1 MSRTYSRALLV
12 LNTALL
18 IYAQDMDSGAQPTER
33 TGRLPP
39 NLYTVYVQY
48 KKDTQSIIQW
58 LVQYGTS
65 NDKESKA
72 LTLRDIK
79 RLVDVVCKEGFPKSG
94 AIKYHFEAAITAR
107 QKITRFFKARNSADS
122 LSTSSHEF
130 FTRR

>member
-1 MSRTYSRALLV
+1 MSRTYLKAQLV
-12 LNTALL
+12 PNTALL
-18 IYAQDMDSGAQPTER
+18 IYAQDMDLQAQLTER

-58 LVQYGTS
+58 LIQYGTS
-65 NDKESKA
+65 NDKEAKA

-79 RLVDVVCKEGFPKSG
+79 RLVDVVCNEGFPKSG

-107 QKITRFFKARNSADS
+107 QRITKFFKARGPADS
-122 LSTSSHEF
+122 LATSTHEF

>member
-1 MSRTYSRALLV
+1 MR
-12 LNTALL
+12 
-18 IYAQDMDSGAQPTER
+18 QDMDSVAQPTGR
-33 TGRLPP
+33 ASRLPS
-39 NLYTVYVQY
+39 NLYTVYIQY

-79 RLVDVVCKEGFPKSG
+79 RLADVVRTEGYPKSE
-94 AIKYHFEAAITAR
+94 AIKYHFEAAINAR
-107 QKITRFFKARNSADS
+107 QKITRFFKARSPADS
-122 LSTSSHEF
+122 SATSTHEF